1 MSETAGTSQGKGEG
15 VQKVDN
21 VLMPC
26 DLQRIQQRK
35 QQVCAWSKERKL
47 LNLAS
52 YSSCQE
58 CKCNG
63 WKASQKSAANPND
76 PCQNCSHTSAQH
88 MSHLQALPDAEINR
102 LLVMVV
108 DIETIFLAL
117 HKEEDDETR
126 RVYYYLFKILRKCI
140 GEMKKPT
147 MVQGPLGHPPFEHP
161 NIAKATMNFVYYKFG
176 QLTQKDWQMMW
187 DVAKI
192 FLNALNHWNFETP
205 SARQQ
210 ALSQDEI
217 SAYKVN
223 YSRWLVFCRIPSTLC
238 DSLPHYETTSVFGR
252 TFIRAIFKS
261 VKNQLMDNCQLIKDK
276 MPIERRHL
284 LLSHVRKFLTL
295 IEEEIYSNNSPIWDA
310 DFKQIPP
317 AHFLASIETKGSRKA
332 ELEKNQGSNDSD
344 VIVSGVKRGASDF
357 AEGKKVE
364 NKRKKN
370 LSPEDDDDIPE
381 SVIQQILAEMSDPAH
396 TSNLVFKEA
405 TPPVEIAKAQ
415 EETGQIEVC
424 LVSNSLDQPAS
435 RTTMLRL
442 IGLQSVFFHQLP
454 RMPIEY
460 ISRLVFDPKHK
471 TLALLKDSRPI
482 GGICFRLFPSQGFSE
497 IVFCA
502 VNSSEQLKGY
512 GSHLM
517 NHLKEYHIRI
527 GVLNFLTYAD
537 KFAIGYFKKQG
548 FNKDIKM
555 DSSLYK
561 GFIKDYERATLM
573 HCQLNPRIVYT
584 ELSSVIRKQKE
595 ILKRLIEE
603 KKDKVEKIH
612 PGLTCFKDVRYIHI
626 EEIPGI
632 RETGWRP
639 VVRTTR
645 VSRLIE
651 EPTDP
656 ETLQKALFNVLNTVK
671 NHEMAWPFQ
680 KPVDKIVA
688 PDYYDHIKYP
698 MDLRTVGE
706 RLKAGYYTS
715 RRLFIADM
723 QRIFNNCRIYN
734 SPETEYF
741 MCAKTLDRYF
751 QAKMRELGLWDK

>member
-1 MSETAGTSQGKGEG
+1 
-15 VQKVDN
+15 
-21 VLMPC
+21 
-26 DLQRIQQRK
+26 
-35 QQVCAWSKERKL
+35 
-47 LNLAS
+47 
-52 YSSCQE
+52 
-58 CKCNG
+58 
-63 WKASQKSAANPND
+63 
-76 PCQNCSHTSAQH
+76 
-88 MSHLQALPDAEINR
+88 
-102 LLVMVV
+102 
-108 DIETIFLAL
+108 
-117 HKEEDDETR
+117 
-126 RVYYYLFKILRKCI
+126 
-140 GEMKKPT
+140 
-147 MVQGPLGHPPFEHP
+147 
-161 NIAKATMNFVYYKFG
+161 
-176 QLTQKDWQMMW
+176 
-187 DVAKI
+187 
-192 FLNALNHWNFETP
+192 
-205 SARQQ
+205 
-210 ALSQDEI
+210 
-217 SAYKVN
+217 
-223 YSRWLVFCRIPSTLC
+223 
-238 DSLPHYETTSVFGR
+238 
-252 TFIRAIFKS
+252 
-261 VKNQLMDNCQLIKDK
+261 
-276 MPIERRHL
+276 
-284 LLSHVRKFLTL
+284 
-295 IEEEIYSNNSPIWDA
+295 
-310 DFKQIPP
+310 
-317 AHFLASIETKGSRKA
+317 
-332 ELEKNQGSNDSD
+332 
-344 VIVSGVKRGASDF
+344 
-357 AEGKKVE
+357 
-364 NKRKKN
+364 
-370 LSPEDDDDIPE
+370 
-381 SVIQQILAEMSDPAH
+381 
-396 TSNLVFKEA
+396 
-405 TPPVEIAKAQ
+405 
-415 EETGQIEVC
+415 
-424 LVSNSLDQPAS
+424 
-435 RTTMLRL
+435 
-442 IGLQSVFFHQLP
+442 
-454 RMPIEY
+454 
-460 ISRLVFDPKHK
+460 
-471 TLALLKDSRPI
+471 
-482 GGICFRLFPSQGFSE
+482 
-497 IVFCA
+497 
-502 VNSSEQLKGY
+502 
-512 GSHLM
+512 M